1 MTRSPVRDFLSARFR
16 PGTPLGLTLTLLVAV
31 LVLLVTAIGTVV
43 DDVVE
48 NDELVGLD
56 SPIERTLL
64 GWRSSGLTAVM
75 RAITQLGSA
84 YVVIPVLLAAGLLA
98 RHALGSWRPM
108 VFLGVTVGGATATS
122 TVIKLLVARPR
133 PTSGALVHALGYAFP
148 SGHSTAGAA
157 TWFSLA
163 MLGSSFTRSAAR
175 RVLMMVLAVVV
186 VAGIG
191 LSRVYLG
198 VHAPTDVL
206 GGWALGAAWVAG
218 VAVLGRLLPARPA

>member
-1 MTRSPVRDFLSARFR
+1 
-16 PGTPLGLTLTLLVAV
+16 
-31 LVLLVTAIGTVV
+31 
-43 DDVVE
+43 
-48 NDELVGLD
+48 
-56 SPIERTLL
+56 
-64 GWRSSGLTAVM
+64 
-75 RAITQLGSA
+75 
-84 YVVIPVLLAAGLLA
+84 
-98 RHALGSWRPM
+98 M
-108 VFLGVTVGGATATS
+108 VFLGVTVGGASATS

-163 MLGSSFTRSAAR
+163 VLGSSFTRSTAR
-175 RVLMMVLAVVV
+175 RVLMTGVAVVL
-186 VAGIG
+186 VAAIG

-218 VAVLGRLLPARPA
+218 VAVFGRLRPAPPRPVR